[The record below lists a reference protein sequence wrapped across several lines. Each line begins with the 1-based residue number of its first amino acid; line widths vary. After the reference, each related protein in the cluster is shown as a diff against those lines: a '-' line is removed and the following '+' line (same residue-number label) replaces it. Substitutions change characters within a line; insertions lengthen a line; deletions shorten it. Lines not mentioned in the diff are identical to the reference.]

1 MRKLITLLTILIL
14 FSCGENTHQKEY
26 IVESESVVEVA
37 DESPMVDSIF
47 IKENM
52 SENRRVLGSEESNTP
67 LGKEEVKTAFKT
79 AFKSKEIPKLEQ
91 KKIYKSDQSSSIW
104 ISEWLTSDNG
114 SSEYGKGR
122 FYYRFARS
130 RSYVDKRGNY
140 KYEVYF
146 ISDSYYNA
154 SMYNGGVYRSATK
167 IDEVHLYVDGQP
179 YINDITGSGTFWIM
193 FQGNFEQGIGDLRIS
208 FYNKNPNASVYI
220 TWSAPRPF

>member
-1 MRKLITLLTILIL
+1 M
-14 FSCGENTHQKEY
+14 ENVQQKEY
-26 IVESESVVEVA
+26 IVEVNPVILTE
-37 DESPMVDSIF
+37 DLPMVDSVY
-47 IKENM
+47 IKENINKKQRVFGG
-52 SENRRVLGSEESNTP
+52 ENSKTSLSNDES
-67 LGKEEVKTAFKT
+67 KT
-79 AFKSKEIPKLEQ
+79 AFKSKKIETKLDF
-91 KKIYKSDQSSSIW
+91 DQSSTIW
-104 ISEWLTSDNG
+104 ISEWLTSDSG

-154 SMYNGGVYRSATK
+154 GMYNGNAYRCATK
-167 IDEVHLYVDGQP
+167 IDEVGLYVNGQP